1 MVHNK
6 EVEKISGV
14 SPLTSLLAEIRSR
27 VVRIFIVTGFLTLV
41 CMSVGVSL
49 INLNGYELPALHI
62 DTFNNISVQI
72 ISLLKNDLVPD
83 NIDLVQTAPGQSFNA
98 QLYVALIIGL
108 VGALPLM
115 FSEFFGFINPA
126 LFHHENKVIKKTLI
140 PMILLFVL
148 GCMFAYNIVI
158 PYTLE
163 FLYKYGQVIDI
174 TSFFEITSFV
184 VSTLNMLVIFGFS
197 FQIPIV
203 MWALTKCGLVSQ
215 NFWINNIGY
224 VVIFLIILGALI
236 TPDGSGITMWF
247 ITMPLILLYCA
258 GLAAIKFKSLLSQN
272 LQTK

>member
-1 MVHNK
+1 MM
-6 EVEKISGV
+6 
-14 SPLTSLLAEIRSR
+14 
-27 VVRIFIVTGFLTLV
+27 GFLTLV
-41 CMSVGVSL
+41 CMSLGVSW
-49 INLNGYELPALHI
+49 INLNGYELPSLQI

-72 ISLLKNDLVPD
+72 ISILKNDLIPKNV
-83 NIDLVQTAPGQSFNA
+83 NLVQTAPGQSFNA

-115 FSEFFGFINPA
+115 FREFFGFINPV
-126 LFHHENKVIKKTLI
+126 LFHHENKAIKKTLI

-148 GCMFAYNIVI
+148 GCIFAYNIVI

-163 FLYKYGQVIDI
+163 FLYLYGQVIEI

-203 MWALTKCGLVSQ
+203 MWAITKSGLVSQ
-215 NFWINNIGY
+215 IFWINNIGY
-224 VVIFLIILGALI
+224 VVIFLILLGALL

-247 ITMPLILLYCA
+247 ITIPLILLYCT
-258 GLAAIKFKSLLSQN
+258 GLAAIKFNSLLSLKPSN
-272 LQTK
+272 